1 SGPMAETVTFDA
13 ASKTWFGVAST
24 NYNRMRTYGSSVLLP
39 LSPAD
44 GYKARVMIFGG
55 ADPATATTEIIDL
68 SAAAPHCQHGPPMSQ
83 PRIEMNATILPNG
96 TVLALGGSANDED
109 ASTASL
115 NADLYDPETNTFSS
129 AGANAF
135 PRLYHSNALLLPDGT
150 VAVAGGNPQ
159 QGIYEPHI
167 EIYEPAYLFRADGSR
182 AARPTMTAVAR
193 TVGYGSLFDIQTP
206 DASDIASVVL

>member
-1 SGPMAETVTFDA
+1 
-13 ASKTWFGVAST
+13 
-24 NYNRMRTYGSSVLLP
+24 
-39 LSPAD
+39 
-44 GYKARVMIFGG
+44 MIFGG

-68 SAAAPHCQHGPPMSQ
+68 SAATPQWQYGPPMSQ

-129 AGANAF
+129 AGANAL

-159 QGIYEPHI
+159 QGIYESHI
-167 EIYEPAYLFRADGSR
+167 EIYAPAYLFSPDGSLAVR
-182 AARPTMTAVAR
+182 PIITAAPGTLT
-193 TVGYGSLFDIQTP
+193 YGSGFQIETP
-206 DASDIASVVL
+206 DASTIASVVLVRPGAPTHAFDMDQRLVTMSYTPGPGALNVTAPP